1 LLVPAWR
8 SLLPPVHIAIPLP
21 AAGVIS
27 AGLWLYDREPALPD
41 EAMAILVFVL
51 LNALIDYLQQA
62 RAGEDISARP
72 SGRELKQ
79 KYNRA
84 LPSGEERR

>member
-1 LLVPAWR
+1 MIGQR
-8 SLLPPVHIAIPLP
+8 HRIG
-21 AAGVIS
+21 AGV
-27 AGLWLYDREPALPD
+27 PVPD

-51 LNALIDYLQQA
+51 LNALMDYLQQA

-72 SGRELKQ
+72 SGRVLKQ